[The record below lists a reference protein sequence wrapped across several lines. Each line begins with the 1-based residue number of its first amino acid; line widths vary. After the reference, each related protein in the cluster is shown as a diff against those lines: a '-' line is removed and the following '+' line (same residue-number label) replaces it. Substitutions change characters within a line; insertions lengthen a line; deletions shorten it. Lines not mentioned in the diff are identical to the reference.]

1 MEHAETFAENKLMQY
16 LHEIR
21 ETSAGRYSI
30 HFRIS
35 RLKPYN
41 RKHSQ
46 PEELKNNLTI
56 ALGNIGANVFTLG
69 NGDLICI
76 ISDVSMINLERI
88 VSRFKKTLA
97 HDPLLQSGMD
107 TEEFYQ
113 VYDLGRE
120 NREFCEMLA
129 EIAREYRQSPAG
141 YKIMQDDDQLLA
153 YEFTMEDG
161 IDAKT
166 LALIQNVVK
175 HADAS
180 NLLRRQPICWIETDM
195 IPHPMHYQYS
205 LSLQVLQD
213 VLHISESMKGNIW
226 TFKQLTAFLDK
237 MMLNLTKDIFAQ
249 KSVSSVFLNINL
261 RTLATPFFKDFIHEF
276 RRKKD
281 MTLEIDILDMIAHP
295 DALSHAQEL
304 AQRIGFKLC
313 INGINR
319 LNFHYIDPKSFERG
333 HLVKVSA
340 AFKNSEYAASMTNW
354 LKDVNPTRIILHHC
368 DDATE
373 IQSGIEM
380 NINYFQGR
388 GVDALLRK
396 HPPAR

>member
-1 MEHAETFAENKLMQY
+1 MEHADTFAENKLMQY

-21 ETSAGRYSI
+21 NTSAGRYSI

-46 PEELKNNLTI
+46 PEELKNNLKI

-129 EIAREYRQSPAG
+129 EIAREYRQYPTG
-141 YKIMQDDDQLLA
+141 FNMTPDDEQLLVC
-153 YEFTMEDG
+153 EFTMEDG

-180 NLLRRQPICWIETDM
+180 NLLRRQAICWIEGDM

-213 VLHISESMKGNIW
+213 VLHISESMTGNIW

-249 KSVSSVFLNINL
+249 KSVSSVFLNMNL
-261 RTLATPFFKDFIHEF
+261 RTLATPFFKEFIQGF

-281 MTLEIDILDMIAHP
+281 MTLEIDILDIIAHP
-295 DALSHAQEL
+295 EALSHAQEL
-304 AQRIGFKLC
+304 AQKIGFKLC

-319 LNFHYIDPKSFERG
+319 SNFHYINPKSFEDDQ
-333 HLVKVSA
+333 LVKVSA
-340 AFKNSEYAASMTNW
+340 PFKNNERNALMSDWIKA
-354 LKDVNPTRIILHHC
+354 VNPIRVILHHC
-368 DDATE
+368 DEGLD
-373 IQSGIEM
+373 IQLGIDM
-380 NINYFQGR
+380 GMNYFQGH

-396 HPPAR
+396 HPPTR